1 MKRIS
6 ITILILFSFGCSS
19 AERNARKPS
28 HPDSWIEPVRFEADV
43 STNPIIGN
51 AKLTRVLGLFE
62 FGDTGTVERFGNE
75 YTGRRLK
82 DKAKRA
88 AAYNAIEGGN
98 ADFILVPLYRVKEK
112 HYFLWRTAE
121 AEVRGIRGQYAG
133 LRQIQG
139 FRHKIGSDKYTPAY
153 HAPSSGYYK
162 SKPFGDV
169 TGRNIPDAGILGSG
183 VSPQSS
189 GNSSKPSPAM
199 SNKNVRRQVFVP
211 SYHSSN

>member
-1 MKRIS
+1 MIRS
-6 ITILILFSFGCSS
+6 YMLLFLMLSFGCSS

-43 STNPIIGN
+43 STNPIVGN

-62 FGDTGTVERFGNE
+62 FGDTGTVEHFGNE
-75 YTGRRLK
+75 YSGRRLK

-88 AAYNAIEGGN
+88 AAYNAIERGN
-98 ADFILVPLYRVKEK
+98 ADFILVPLYRVKERD
-112 HYFLWRTAE
+112 YFFWRTAE

-153 HAPSSGYYK
+153 HAPTTGYSK
-162 SKPFGDV
+162 TKPFGDV
-169 TGRNIPDAGILGSG
+169 SGRNIPSAVKLGSPA
-183 VSPQSS
+183 SPQPS
-189 GNSSKPSPAM
+189 GNSSKSVPAM
-199 SNKNVRRQVFVP
+199 SNGNVRRQVFIP
-211 SYHSSN
+211 SYNPSR